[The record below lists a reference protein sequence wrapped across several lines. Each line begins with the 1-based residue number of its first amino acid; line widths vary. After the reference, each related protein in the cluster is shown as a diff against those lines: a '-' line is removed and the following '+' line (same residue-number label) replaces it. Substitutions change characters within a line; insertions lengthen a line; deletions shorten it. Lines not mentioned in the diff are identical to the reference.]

1 MKKLLLAVLLIL
13 ALSTSAF
20 AVMTL
25 DLVYSNAS
33 GSGTYGALQLEQ
45 TAINVVTFSANYNPA
60 VFTPIAG
67 SFGVMDVYLNLS
79 SAYSGG
85 TPTLIQLTNQNS
97 YPHNS
102 WIVTEP
108 SGGAHANQFGYT
120 TLNATGGGNSDERIP
135 IAASTDPV
143 PFTPL
148 FSLSGTGL
156 TVDDFVAFSKDNHAN
171 DTQWIAAMH
180 LAGYDRDGSRVNSEF
195 LGSPVPITGDSA
207 FLGSPVPITGDGAF
221 LGSPVP
227 IPGTVYLFGS
237 GLVVLVGIAR
247 RRMRKK

>member
-25 DLVYSNAS
+25 DLVYSNVS

-45 TAINVVTFSANYNPA
+45 TDTNVVTFSANYNPA
-60 VFTPIAG
+60 VFTPTAG

-97 YPHNS
+97 YPPNT
-102 WIVTEP
+102 WIVTES

-120 TLNATGGGNSDERIP
+120 TLNASGGGHVGERIP

-156 TVDDFVAFSKDNHAN
+156 TVDDFVAFSKDNHEN

-195 LGSPVPITGDSA
+195 LGSYVSISGDSA
-207 FLGSPVPITGDGAF
+207 ILGSHA
-221 LGSPVP
+221 P

-237 GLVVLVGIAR
+237 GLVMLVGIAR